1 MTMRLNAP
9 PYVYQIL
16 DKESPGGTT
25 KCHFLV
31 NEFWSLQK
39 KKNQIKTVR
48 FYKTGTDLFRHPFF
62 KPAWWLDNK

>member
-1 MTMRLNAP
+1 VAHNLVQWATRQQQCMTMRLNAP

-25 KCHFLV
+25 KWHFLV

-39 KKNQIKTVR
+39 KKESDQNR
-48 FYKTGTDLFRHPFF
+48 PL
-62 KPAWWLDNK
+62 L